1 MVKRGKWCIGIGLA
15 VMLLVFSTAAVGA
28 AEVTAEAAV
37 QNIISDQSAQFA
49 GEGTLGF
56 VYEGSEPLKVTVSN
70 LGDSVLYYRLRYPFD
85 MCLLGSEAGS
95 NVLRP
100 GESRTYSRLE
110 VAIHGESAQGYYR
123 TVIYSV
129 DGSAG
134 HFGLEVERVMD

>member
-1 MVKRGKWCIGIGLA
+1 M
-15 VMLLVFSTAAVGA
+15 
-28 AEVTAEAAV
+28 
-37 QNIISDQSAQFA
+37 QNVVSDQSAQFA

-70 LGDSVLYYRLRYPFD
+70 LGDSVLYYRLRYPFG
-85 MCLLGSEAGS
+85 MCLLGSEAGG

-123 TVIYSV
+123 TVIYSI

-134 HFGLEVERVMD
+134 HFRLEVERVTD

>member
-1 MVKRGKWCIGIGLA
+1 MRQKSLRKLLCRMLFLISRRS
-15 VMLLVFSTAAVGA
+15 LLVRVRW
-28 AEVTAEAAV
+28 
-37 QNIISDQSAQFA
+37 
-49 GEGTLGF
+49 F
-56 VYEGSEPLKVTVSN
+56 VYEGSEPFKVTVSN

-85 MCLLGSEAGS
+85 MCLLGSEAGG

-110 VAIHGESAQGYYR
+110 VAIHGERAQGYYR